1 MYNPG
6 CCGKTFLRERVQ
18 RFRLCRKRHNPIG
31 TNFCTRMSFAL
42 IRQSVLPEISF
53 SDAVRFAEDEARFHL
68 F

>member
-6 CCGKTFLRERVQ
+6 CCGKTFYASVCSGFVMPEAPQ
-18 RFRLCRKRHNPIG
+18 PIG
-31 TNFCTRMSFAL
+31 TNSARVMSFAL